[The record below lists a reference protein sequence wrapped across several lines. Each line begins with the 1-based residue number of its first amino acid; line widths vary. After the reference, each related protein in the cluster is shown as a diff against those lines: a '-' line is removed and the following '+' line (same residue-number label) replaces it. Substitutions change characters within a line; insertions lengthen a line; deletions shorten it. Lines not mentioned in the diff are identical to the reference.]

1 MQCHTLP
8 DGSSNTSSLTTLI
21 PGTVGNVTQLH
32 PVETAATRNLFQRE
46 ALLHRDFKI
55 PEISR
60 MIFTGNFG
68 LLHTGQFSPGLNL
81 SINDFIGNVFI
92 GQMPGPDP
100 EDRLRQVEAVI
111 AFMRQ
116 FDTGIAPLVGF
127 SFTYFP
133 GSPVNR
139 GLLWVLEEQVAQAN
153 TGLGVYTRSNG
164 VEKGYYYDLTVSPPR
179 YREEGTSNLI
189 SADDLDR
196 IAATNDGVVILQVTP
211 LGSERRW
218 ANLEGIATPIKQ
230 KNLRPENVTLERM
243 APSVPWVDVT
253 KSTGNLEPTPPA
265 ISLQGL
271 RALQDAVIGPQ
282 FGVPFLRHEPP
293 RRFRVSGRNIRP
305 GARLAIAMRSD
316 GFTEPDAIVTDP
328 DVMITD
334 PTSIAIIWMPLFPT
348 RFVSGGMPV
357 WETEAEAD
365 ATITMALLNGGLWA
379 PGVAEI
385 LLGTVPPNR
394 PLDPETWNSFLVGV
408 LNEDDTLNRD
418 LEWQV
423 LRVQAGR

>member
-1 MQCHTLP
+1 
-8 DGSSNTSSLTTLI
+8 
-21 PGTVGNVTQLH
+21 
-32 PVETAATRNLFQRE
+32 
-46 ALLHRDFKI
+46 
-55 PEISR
+55 

-68 LLHTGQFSPGLNL
+68 LLHTGQFLPGLNL

-100 EDRLRQVEAVI
+100 EDKLRQVEAVI
-111 AFMRQ
+111 EFMRQ

-139 GLLWVLEEQVAQAN
+139 GLLWILEEQVAQAN

-243 APSVPWVDVT
+243 APSVAWVDVT
-253 KSTGNLEPTPPA
+253 KFTANLEPTPLA

-271 RALQDAVIGPQ
+271 RALQDAVIGPK
-282 FGVPFLRHEPP
+282 FGVPLLRHEPP

-316 GFTEPDAIVTDP
+316 GFTQPDVIVTDP
-328 DVMITD
+328 DVMIAD

-408 LNEDDTLNRD
+408 LNEDDTLNKD